1 MSTEYLDVRIN
12 TKEGIP
18 IQFRVPIDTAI
29 RDRIMKLHVTDVEL
43 IHTLSHVQ
51 MQGMGLPK
59 EPPCVSDIDKFKIG
73 G

>member
-18 IQFRVPIDTAI
+18 IQFRVPIDTAT
-29 RDRIMKLHVTDVEL
+29 RDRIMQLHVTDVEL

-59 EPPCVSDIDKFKIG
+59 VPPCVSDIDKFKIG